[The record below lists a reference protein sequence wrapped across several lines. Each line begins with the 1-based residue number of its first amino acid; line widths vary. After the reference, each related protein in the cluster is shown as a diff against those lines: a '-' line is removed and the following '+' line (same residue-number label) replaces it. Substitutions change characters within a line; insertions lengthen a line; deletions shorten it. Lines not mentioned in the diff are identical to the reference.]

1 MSQVFPLCT
10 DKVQYSSSPAV
21 AVCTTTDCTLSAFK
35 LINALCVGSVENVR
49 TLQELLTQ
57 LFYSG
62 MHLFYVLLQVVVLC
76 ISNVYKAQIFLPV
89 IHLYCMAIF
98 SIYICVAVKVPEID
112 H

>member
-1 MSQVFPLCT
+1 MAWVCVCVYPNNHILLQAIFSVYQVFPLYT

-62 MHLFYVLLQVVVLC
+62 V
-76 ISNVYKAQIFLPV
+76 P
-89 IHLYCMAIF
+89 F
-98 SIYICVAVKVPEID
+98 STPPPQYSMK
-112 H
+112 